1 MAALTMLLGVRAPAA
16 ILMLLLFTGC
26 GRFRKA
32 KECDLLAKAVAAW
45 LARQPSPSVGATPTA
60 TLIAETRAT
69 AKNYEALDKEL
80 AALDVQSKELASRV
94 ARYRK
99 LAADSAQALSDV
111 ARALESNDAELARRR
126 RVDFD
131 AIAKAEAPLVAEI
144 NRECQR

>member
-1 MAALTMLLGVRAPAA
+1 MLAAVRASA
-16 ILMLLLFTGC
+16 LLVVVLLVAGC

-32 KECDLLAKAVAAW
+32 KECDSLAKAVAGW
-45 LARQPSPSVGATPTA
+45 LARQPSPSVGATSSA

-69 AKNYEALDKEL
+69 AKNYEELDKEL

-99 LAADSAQALSDV
+99 LAADSARALSDV
-111 ARALESNDAELARRR
+111 AHALESNDAELARRR